1 MTQIEIDKIKNA
13 IDDIFKDRNISNV
26 LIDWGIK
33 LDYISCIKDT
43 NVEISFAIRD
53 VLPIKDK

>member
-26 LIDWGIK
+26 LVDWGVK
-33 LDYISCIKDT
+33 FNNISYIKDT